1 LSYLDKVIGTEMSMA
16 ETFGTVLS
24 VIILIIRILVA
35 LTPEKPLY
43 YDDAER
49 DRLLNRYHPDEH
61 WR

>member
-1 LSYLDKVIGTEMSMA
+1 MSMA